1 MKACGW
7 DDVTA
12 MYKKEVLLKIPFRKI
27 SYGEDAA
34 WAKEALAAGYT
45 LVYQPSAA
53 VFHYH
58 NEDYDYSFRRMLTVM
73 HLRYREFGFLY
84 GRPRRK
90 LLDTLRII
98 KTIWKSEP
106 LTVKE
111 KWKWFVYNQQ
121 QHKAGKDAYDAFRK
135 ALDESEEKLDDLHE
149 KICGIPPS
157 PLKPVNNYEQALG

>member
-1 MKACGW
+1 MARMLHGQRKLWQPGIRSFIN
-7 DDVTA
+7 
-12 MYKKEVLLKIPFRKI
+12 LPQPF
-27 SYGEDAA
+27 
-34 WAKEALAAGYT
+34 
-45 LVYQPSAA
+45 
-53 VFHYH
+53 FHYH
-58 NEDYDYSFRRMLTVM
+58 NEDYEYSYRRMLAVM
-73 HLRYREFGFLY
+73 HMRYREFGFLY

-135 ALDESEEKLDDLHE
+135 ALDESEERLDALHE
-149 KICGIPPS
+149 KICHISQSQKRPF
-157 PLKPVNNYEQALG
+157 